1 MLPCLLLI
9 LRSLDWS
16 HLTNLDGNAS
26 ACSSS
31 SKFYQ
36 YIAVLSHKVRDVD

>member
-1 MLPCLLLI
+1 MLPSLLLI

-26 ACSSS
+26 ACC

-36 YIAVLSHKVRDVD
+36 YIAVLSHKVRDID

>member
-1 MLPCLLLI
+1 MLLCLLLI

-31 SKFYQ
+31 KFYQ
-36 YIAVLSHKVRDVD
+36 YIAVLSHKVRDID